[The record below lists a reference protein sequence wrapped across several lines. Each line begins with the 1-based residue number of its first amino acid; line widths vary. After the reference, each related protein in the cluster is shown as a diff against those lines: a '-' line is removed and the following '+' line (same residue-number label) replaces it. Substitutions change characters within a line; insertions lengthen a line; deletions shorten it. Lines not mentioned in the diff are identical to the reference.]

1 MGLGRGWD
9 TQATA
14 RNKCFNPMNTTWRY
28 VIQTLFASCQSDAVD
43 VILIRAI
50 SYGYIALTITRHYG
64 LCRQGGKELDVFK
77 WFRRRRESEPLEE
90 GEVEALIRRYGVAYY
105 EACRLEHDYWD
116 MVALLLAGRI
126 KVLKD
131 EADKRSRLD
140 IAVRMVTS

>member
-14 RNKCFNPMNTTWRY
+14 RNKCFYPM
-28 VIQTLFASCQSDAVD
+28 
-43 VILIRAI
+43 
-50 SYGYIALTITRHYG
+50 
-64 LCRQGGKELDVFK
+64 
-77 WFRRRRESEPLEE
+77 
-90 GEVEALIRRYGVAYY
+90 ALICRYGVAYY

-131 EADKRSRLD
+131 EADKRSRRD
-140 IAVRMVTS
+140 IAVRMVTF